1 VPTPER
7 KIAQGYFPE
16 SLRVVRFG
24 PLTISLVLPILTR
37 SPSEGYISK
46 LKVCHKILAGFS
58 EYCSLLHF
66 PPSFTVVFS

>member
-58 EYCSLLHF
+58 G
-66 PPSFTVVFS
+66 TVL